1 MQSFKSKLP
10 ITSLVYS
17 CLCLLLSCAQA
28 VTSQEVPDTVLAN
41 FAKMYPGENDSDWHI
56 DSHGYYEAH
65 FKKKGVHYRADYEK
79 NGAWFETETNIKKK
93 ELPEAI
99 RAVIKEKFDYFEIAE
114 IEKVQ
119 SASKGLFYDVE
130 FKRKGK
136 NKDVEFKE
144 DGTILYITP

>member
-1 MQSFKSKLP
+1 MTFLKNLKTRNPL
-10 ITSLVYS
+10 IYCFVWLF
-17 CLCLLLSCAQA
+17 LSCGQV
-28 VTSQEVPDTVLAN
+28 VTSQETPAAVQAN
-41 FAKMYPGENDSDWHI
+41 FEKMYPGENDPDWHV
-56 DSHGYYEAH
+56 DSHGFYEAH
-65 FKKKGVHYRADYEK
+65 FKQKGIHYRADYNK
-79 NGAWFETETNIKKK
+79 DGSWVETETNIKKK
-93 ELPEAI
+93 DLPQAI
-99 RAVIKEKFDYFEIAE
+99 RDVIKNQFPEYVIAE